1 VAHYQLRRE
10 DKIVPVVVGVRFLG
24 DSLIKKMLATQN
36 HHFMSIVDVYV
47 ASIGDMTEE
56 KMALVQELWSHK
68 IRAEANFQ
76 TNPQAGEILKYCKNN
91 NIRLLVTFKKVVYNS
106 SNKVKVKDLE
116 KKTESDEIRDTLVK
130 VIKLKLAH
138 YS

>member
-1 VAHYQLRRE
+1 
-10 DKIVPVVVGVRFLG
+10 
-24 DSLIKKMLATQN
+24 MLATQN